1 MGKIEM
7 FFFGF
12 NLILSPGLFFKGHGS
27 KTFWMVIRSLSES
40 KKNSTTS
47 GKVNAD
53 WQILLLK
60 GKAVSLWPRAAS
72 SKGIVRSEEGWHRT
86 HNPLEAGSWERSP
99 GKESSGTKGRR
110 SSRVPVLTT
119 PVMRGFEGLLK
130 LNLFFKAHMRALPL
144 HLLHNRNR

>member
-53 WQILLLK
+53 WQILPKLYLCDLELP
-60 GKAVSLWPRAAS
+60 AVKELCSLRKDGA
-72 SKGIVRSEEGWHRT
+72 GHT
-86 HNPLEAGSWERSP
+86 NNPLEVGSWERSP

-119 PVMRGFEGLLK
+119 PVMRGFEVLSK

-144 HLLHNRNR
+144 HPLYNRNR